1 MLSAPRAPGAPDLK
15 EAVEIIANVVTRLSS
30 SQGPSPIPS
39 NDTERGS
46 RESGSMSFAIRYGE
60 EINSFQTRDALSSN
74 EQRRRARE
82 GNVRHVTQ

>member
-15 EAVEIIANVVTRLSS
+15 EAIEVIANVVTRSSS

-46 RESGSMSFAIRYGE
+46 RESGSMSFAIRYG
-60 EINSFQTRDALSSN
+60 INSFQTRDALVPTSKGDGLGKATS
-74 EQRRRARE
+74 A
-82 GNVRHVTQ
+82 V